1 MLLPLQGMLTELGG
15 FFGSTAVHMVSAA
28 PVTCICR
35 RKKDHGRAEAMLIA
49 AWGVGLRL
57 NTLAPDA
64 SQEDNSCSAA
74 LEAEALQDDVSF

>member
-1 MLLPLQGMLTELGG
+1 
-15 FFGSTAVHMVSAA
+15 
-28 PVTCICR
+28 
-35 RKKDHGRAEAMLIA
+35 MLIA

-64 SQEDNSCSAA
+64 SQEDISCSAA